1 MRQSARGTSAYARQ
15 APATPQQRAASRPP
29 PPHPARPPARARCL
43 QANKIE
49 GKIKG
54 YPIKSGLEQM
64 ESLCDWCQH
73 NILRARLRARTP
85 SSTAPRSLSHLL
97 TAPVRAKSQYDGET
111 TVLGPPKGR
120 DTSVGTTLYCRRP
133 RGHTH
138 VCCAPLSLRYLKTQE
153 HHDIGF
159 FQIGGGIA
167 GDYSVCSVP
176 LIRQVRGRT
185 GY

>member
-15 APATPQQRAASRPP
+15 APATPQQRAASRPRRRLTLP
-29 PPHPARPPARARCL
+29 RPPLSRCL

-73 NILRARLRARTP
+73 NTLRARLRARTP

-97 TAPVRAKSQYDGET
+97 TAPVRAKSRYDGET

-138 VCCAPLSLRYLKTQE
+138 TSAARRSLSGT
-153 HHDIGF
+153 
-159 FQIGGGIA
+159 
-167 GDYSVCSVP
+167 
-176 LIRQVRGRT
+176 
-185 GY
+185 